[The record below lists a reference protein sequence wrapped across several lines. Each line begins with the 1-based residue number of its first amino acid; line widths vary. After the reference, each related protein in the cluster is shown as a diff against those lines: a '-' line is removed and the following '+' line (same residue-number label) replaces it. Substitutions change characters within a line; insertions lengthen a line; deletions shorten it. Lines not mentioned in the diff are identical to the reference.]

1 MPTTDDI
8 FVHLGRWH
16 LPVMLFCFYRGFPA
30 AYHAVSTTFS
40 APTLDH
46 WCARPPEFANWTK
59 EEWLSMGIPHDIN
72 DSGDLK
78 PSRCEVFSWE
88 KLLDG
93 SVIIHNDT
101 RVRCSSWEYN
111 MTGHTNTLTNEF
123 NLVCDRVWL
132 RATSQSVYMAG
143 LMVGN
148 FIYAHLSDWYGRK
161 RALAFMVP
169 VPIVAGILTA
179 FSSNFL
185 MFNVGRFISSL
196 GIGGIQNTTFTF
208 VMEVLSARHRA
219 LGALIANGGWTTGL
233 VTLVGLA
240 WFIRDWFYM
249 QIAIS
254 LACLLLAVLWF
265 FLPESPRWLLATN
278 KYEEAERELKNAV
291 KKNKIKDVEVEAII
305 KDFKA
310 KSTEEKTSTKPTF
323 IELFRIPCIRW
334 TTVNMSVLGFLK
346 TWIYYNLTY
355 SSILLGSNPYAS
367 FALVAAIEYPV
378 RLVAVLFINYV
389 RRRPSYIVLYSFAG
403 LCSTVSIFLPKRM
416 WWLQLCFT
424 MLTKLGSSCAYSVNF
439 VHMSELYPTKLRTL
453 AMGFTITLG
462 RLGAIIAPFTK
473 ELGVIFAPWAPK
485 IVDVA
490 ICIALGFLS
499 ALLPETFGKEL
510 PDTVEDIIK
519 QKREKET
526 TKEPLPNPDIE
537 VIRL

>member
-1 MPTTDDI
+1 
-8 FVHLGRWH
+8 
-16 LPVMLFCFYRGFPA
+16 
-30 AYHAVSTTFS
+30 
-40 APTLDH
+40 
-46 WCARPPEFANWTK
+46 
-59 EEWLSMGIPHDIN
+59 
-72 DSGDLK
+72 
-78 PSRCEVFSWE
+78 
-88 KLLDG
+88 
-93 SVIIHNDT
+93 
-101 RVRCSSWEYN
+101 
-111 MTGHTNTLTNEF
+111 
-123 NLVCDRVWL
+123 
-132 RATSQSVYMAG
+132 
-143 LMVGN
+143 
-148 FIYAHLSDWYGRK
+148 
-161 RALAFMVP
+161 
-169 VPIVAGILTA
+169 
-179 FSSNFL
+179 
-185 MFNVGRFISSL
+185 
-196 GIGGIQNTTFTF
+196 
-208 VMEVLSARHRA
+208 
-219 LGALIANGGWTTGL
+219 
-233 VTLVGLA
+233 
-240 WFIRDWFYM
+240 M

-254 LACLLLAVLWF
+254 CACLLLAINWL
-265 FLPESPRWLLATN
+265 FLPESPRWLLATK
-278 KYEEAERELKNAV
+278 KYDEAERELNDAV
-291 KKNKIKDVEVEAII
+291 KKNKIKDIEVEAII
-305 KDFKA
+305 KDFKG
-310 KSTEEKTSTKPTF
+310 KLTEEKTSTKPTF

-334 TTVNMSVLGFLK
+334 TTVNMSVIGFLK

-355 SSILLGSNPYAS
+355 SSVLLGSNPYTS

-389 RRRPSYIVLYSFAG
+389 RRRPSYIVLYAFAG